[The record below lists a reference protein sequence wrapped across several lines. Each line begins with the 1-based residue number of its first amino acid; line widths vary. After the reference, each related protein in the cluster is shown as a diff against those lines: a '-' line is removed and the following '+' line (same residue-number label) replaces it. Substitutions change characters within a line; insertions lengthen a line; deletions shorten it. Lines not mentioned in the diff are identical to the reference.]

1 MTNPSAV
8 ESLADVDA
16 SLGEEPGRSAR
27 QLETDALSE
36 LASTQIAAGL
46 SLVVGLLLAIMGAAH
61 LLGVL
66 TVATSRGYAYDFR
79 LAGLLLVGS
88 TLVFGGALCL
98 SSVRGLARG
107 RPTAW
112 VRATCGTLL
121 LLLVLVLM
129 IPLQPEMAPGLS
141 VLAGVNLIALLA
153 ARRRLEPAR
162 NPATG
167 PVHVPARARRFSR
180 KGDVP

>member
-1 MTNPSAV
+1 MTNPSAM

-16 SLGEEPGRSAR
+16 SPGEEPGRLAR
-27 QLETDALSE
+27 QLETATPSA

-61 LLGVL
+61 LHGVL
-66 TVATSRGYAYDFR
+66 TVATSRGYDYDFR

-112 VRATCGTLL
+112 GRAMSGTLL
-121 LLLVLVLM
+121 LLLVLLLM
-129 IPLQPEMAPGLS
+129 IPLQPRMAPGLS

-153 ARRRLEPAR
+153 A
-162 NPATG
+162 
-167 PVHVPARARRFSR
+167 

>member
-1 MTNPSAV
+1 MTSPSAV

-16 SLGEEPGRSAR
+16 SPGGGASELAR
-27 QLETDALSE
+27 QIETEPLSE

-61 LLGVL
+61 LQGVL
-66 TVATSRGYAYDFR
+66 TVATSRGYDYDFR

-98 SSVRGLARG
+98 SSVRGLARR

-112 VRATCGTLL
+112 VRAMTGTLL

-129 IPLQPEMAPGLS
+129 IPVQPTMAPGLS

-153 ARRRLEPAR
+153 A
-162 NPATG
+162 
-167 PVHVPARARRFSR
+167 

>member
-8 ESLADVDA
+8 ESQADVDA
-16 SLGEEPGRSAR
+16 SLVEERASLAR
-27 QLETDALSE
+27 QRETETLSE
-36 LASTQIAAGL
+36 LASTQISAGL

-61 LLGVL
+61 LQGVL
-66 TVATSRGYAYDFR
+66 TVAATRGYNYDFR
-79 LAGLLLVGS
+79 FAGLLLVGS

-112 VRATCGTLL
+112 VRAMSGTLL
-121 LLLVLVLM
+121 LLLVLLLM
-129 IPLQPEMAPGLS
+129 IPVQPRMAPGLS

-162 NPATG
+162 
-167 PVHVPARARRFSR
+167 RRE
-180 KGDVP
+180 

>member
-1 MTNPSAV
+1 
-8 ESLADVDA
+8 L
-16 SLGEEPGRSAR
+16 AR
-27 QLETDALSE
+27 QRETETLSE

-61 LLGVL
+61 LHGVL
-66 TVATSRGYAYDFR
+66 TVATSRGYDYDFR

-112 VRATCGTLL
+112 GRAMSGTLL
-121 LLLVLVLM
+121 LLLVLLLM
-129 IPLQPEMAPGLS
+129 IPLQPRMAPGLS
-141 VLAGVNLIALLA
+141 VLAGVNLIALLV

-162 NPATG
+162 K
-167 PVHVPARARRFSR
+167 RE
-180 KGDVP
+180 

>member
-1 MTNPSAV
+1 MRNPSAV
-8 ESLADVDA
+8 ESQADVDA
-16 SLGEEPGRSAR
+16 NLGEEPGRLAR
-27 QLETDALSE
+27 QLETEALSE

-61 LLGVL
+61 LHGVL
-66 TVATSRGYAYDFR
+66 TVALSRGYDYGFR
-79 LAGLLLVGS
+79 LAALLLVGS

-98 SSVRGLARG
+98 SSVRGLARR

-112 VRATCGTLL
+112 VRAMIGTLL

-129 IPLQPEMAPGLS
+129 IPVQPTMAPGLS

-153 ARRRLEPAR
+153 A
-162 NPATG
+162 
-167 PVHVPARARRFSR
+167 
-180 KGDVP
+180 KGDVR

>member
-1 MTNPSAV
+1 MTNRSSV
-8 ESLADVDA
+8 ESQADADA
-16 SLGEEPGRSAR
+16 SLGEEPGRLAR
-27 QLETDALSE
+27 QLETETLSGLAL
-36 LASTQIAAGL
+36 TQIAAGL

-61 LLGVL
+61 LHGVL
-66 TVATSRGYAYDFR
+66 TVATTRGYDYDFR

-98 SSVRGLARG
+98 LSVRGLARG

-112 VRATCGTLL
+112 VGAMSGTLL
-121 LLLVLVLM
+121 LLLVLLLM
-129 IPLQPEMAPGLS
+129 SPVQPRMAPGLS

-162 NPATG
+162 
-167 PVHVPARARRFSR
+167 RRE
-180 KGDVP
+180 

>member
-1 MTNPSAV
+1 MTNPSAM
-8 ESLADVDA
+8 ESLAHVDA
-16 SLGEEPGRSAR
+16 SPGEEPGQLAG
-27 QLETDALSE
+27 QLETATPSA

-61 LLGVL
+61 LHGVL
-66 TVATSRGYAYDFR
+66 TVATSRGYDYDFR

-98 SSVRGLARG
+98 SSVRGLAHG

-112 VRATCGTLL
+112 GRAMSGTLL
-121 LLLVLVLM
+121 LLLVLLLM
-129 IPLQPEMAPGLS
+129 IPLQPRMAPGLS
-141 VLAGVNLIALLA
+141 VLAGVNLIALLV

-162 NPATG
+162 K
-167 PVHVPARARRFSR
+167 RE
-180 KGDVP
+180 

>member
-16 SLGEEPGRSAR
+16 SPGEEPGRLAR
-27 QLETDALSE
+27 QLETDTLSE
-36 LASTQIAAGL
+36 LALTQIAAGL

-61 LLGVL
+61 LHGVL
-66 TVATSRGYAYDFR
+66 TVATSRGYDYDFR

-88 TLVFGGALCL
+88 TLMFGGALCL

-112 VRATCGTLL
+112 IRAMSGTLL
-121 LLLVLVLM
+121 LLLVLLLM
-129 IPLQPEMAPGLS
+129 IPVQPSMAPALS

-153 ARRRLEPAR
+153 A
-162 NPATG
+162 
-167 PVHVPARARRFSR
+167 
-180 KGDVP
+180 KGDVPSGSR

>member
-1 MTNPSAV
+1 MTNPSAM

-16 SLGEEPGRSAR
+16 SPGEEPRRLAR
-27 QLETDALSE
+27 QLETATSSAP
-36 LASTQIAAGL
+36 ASTQIAAGL

-61 LLGVL
+61 LQGVL
-66 TVATSRGYAYDFR
+66 TVATSRGYDYDFR

-112 VRATCGTLL
+112 VRAMCGTLL
-121 LLLVLVLM
+121 LLLVLLLM
-129 IPLQPEMAPGLS
+129 SPLQPRMAPGLS
-141 VLAGVNLIALLA
+141 VLAGLNLIVLLA
-153 ARRRLEPAR
+153 A
-162 NPATG
+162 
-167 PVHVPARARRFSR
+167 
-180 KGDVP
+180 KGDVR

>member
-1 MTNPSAV
+1 MSQPSAV
-8 ESLADVDA
+8 EPSADVRA
-16 SLGEEPGRSAR
+16 GLEEVQARLAR
-27 QLETDALSE
+27 QAQADPLAAL
-36 LASTQIAAGL
+36 AATQIAAGL

-61 LLGVL
+61 LHGVL
-66 TVATSRGYAYDFR
+66 TVATSRGYEYDFR

-112 VRATCGTLL
+112 VGAMSGTLL
-121 LLLVLVLM
+121 LLIVLLLM
-129 IPLQPEMAPGLS
+129 IPVQPRMAPGLS

-162 NPATG
+162 
-167 PVHVPARARRFSR
+167 RRE
-180 KGDVP
+180 